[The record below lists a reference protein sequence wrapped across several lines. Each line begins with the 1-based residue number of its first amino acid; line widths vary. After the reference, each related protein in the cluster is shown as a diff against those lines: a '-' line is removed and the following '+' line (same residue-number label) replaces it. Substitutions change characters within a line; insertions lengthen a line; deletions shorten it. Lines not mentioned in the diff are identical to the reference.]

1 MRTQTFYCEGMKV
14 RTFLKPI
21 YHLMRIAGFTC
32 AAFFP
37 LALPLTAQEIL
48 PSPEAIIERA
58 RVSRSEMSD
67 VIFELRSS
75 VPDLPKEKLGPYLR
89 ILDELLEIQ
98 VELRFSSLDIDMI
111 TDLADK
117 MTVAIEPQLSIAD
130 DPDWLLIEFARWSQD
145 LTRMKF
151 NLNQEKIAARASGI
165 KEIYAMF
172 DRMGKIIEAL
182 NKPLPLTKAPFPST
196 DDFSRVQAR
205 LHQTLVENY
214 LAELTVADYEKF
226 LSNVHGPM
234 VCQSAFESFNRS
246 VYLQK
251 DQTLLS
257 KIAQMLVLTKLR
269 LDQLPGHVPEEV
281 AIRPGTIVSLII
293 LKLIDTGGSLEVEVG
308 KQAMAIMDPSHFD
321 ALGASFRALD
331 LARQK
336 PSQFRF
342 LAEIAGDL
350 SARYGAYG
358 MPSQEK
364 MMRSLADHFDL
375 GAMVNE
381 QDLEGIYEIEIEG
394 RPGIFSVARSDIMGV
409 VVSVSYG
416 HITAS
421 MSYTGFDRNVG
432 MIYSSSVLESAA
444 LSDARSGLP
453 DIPVQHALFRISAGP
468 SDAANLS
475 VKGTLRIGHR
485 EQNFFGTR
493 TRPLANFFATQAGE
507 PMSFSDFEG
516 TYEGKFL
523 DFDASLKISSN
534 GQAHVASVMID
545 PKSHKHL
552 VTLDLVYFNV
562 ETGVVYLTSRQRTVF
577 FQLRGLLERG
587 KITGQYVIGNRKNPV
602 DVTFVKVSDDSSD
615 N

>member
-1 MRTQTFYCEGMKV
+1 M

-21 YHLMRIAGFTC
+21 YHLMQIAGFTC
-32 AAFFP
+32 TAFFS
-37 LALPLTAQEIL
+37 LALPLTAQEIV
-48 PSPEAIIERA
+48 PSPEAVIERA

-75 VPDLPKEKLGPYLR
+75 VPDMSKEKLGPYLK

-98 VELRFSSLDIDMI
+98 VELKFSSLDIDMI

-117 MTVAIEPQLSIAD
+117 MTVAIEPLLSIAD

-151 NLNQEKIAARASGI
+151 NLNQEKIASRASGI
-165 KEIYAMF
+165 KEIYSMF

-205 LHQTLVENY
+205 LHQTLIENY
-214 LAELTVADYEKF
+214 LGELTVADYEKF
-226 LSNVHGPM
+226 LSGVHGPM

-281 AIRPGTIVSLII
+281 AMRPGTIVSLII

-308 KQAMAIMDPSHFD
+308 KKAMSIMDPNHFD

-364 MMRSLADHFDL
+364 VMRSLADHFDL

-381 QDLEGIYEIEIEG
+381 KDLEGIYEIEIEG
-394 RPGIFSVARSDIMGV
+394 RPGVFSVARPDTMGV
-409 VVSVSYG
+409 IVAAGYG

-421 MSYTGFDRNVG
+421 MAYSSFDRSTG
-432 MIYSSSVLESAA
+432 IIHATSVQETAT
-444 LSDARSGLP
+444 LSDSTTGQQ
-453 DIPVQHALFRISAGP
+453 DIPVQHAMFRISSGPAG
-468 SDAANLS
+468 SDDLI
-475 VKGTLRIGHR
+475 VKGILRIGHR
-485 EQNFFGTR
+485 EQNFSGR
-493 TRPLANFFATQAGE
+493 RVNSIKNYLIAQNVD

-516 TYEGKFL
+516 SYEGKFL
-523 DFDASLKISSN
+523 GYDASLKISRN
-534 GQAHVASVMID
+534 GKSHVASIMIS
-545 PKSHKHL
+545 PKIQKHL
-552 VTLDLVYFNV
+552 VTLDLVYLDL
-562 ETGVVYLTSRQRTVF
+562 ETGVIYLTSRQRTVF
-577 FQLRGLLERG
+577 FQVRGQLERG
-587 KITGQYVIGNRKNPV
+587 EITGQYIIGGRRNPV

>member
-1 MRTQTFYCEGMKV
+1 MRAQTFYCEGMKV

-21 YHLMRIAGFTC
+21 YHLMQIAGFTC
-32 AAFFP
+32 TAFFS
-37 LALPLTAQEIL
+37 LALPLTAQEIV
-48 PSPEAIIERA
+48 PSPETVIERA

-75 VPDLPKEKLGPYLR
+75 VPDMSKEKLGPYLK

-98 VELRFSSLDIDMI
+98 VELKFSSLDIDMI

-117 MTVAIEPQLSIAD
+117 MTVAIEPLLSIAD

-151 NLNQEKIAARASGI
+151 NLNQEKIASRASGI
-165 KEIYAMF
+165 KEIYSMF

-205 LHQTLVENY
+205 LHQTLIENY
-214 LAELTVADYEKF
+214 LGELTVADYEKF
-226 LSNVHGPM
+226 LSGVHGPM

-281 AIRPGTIVSLII
+281 AMRPGTIVSLII

-308 KQAMAIMDPSHFD
+308 KKAMSIMDPNHFD

-364 MMRSLADHFDL
+364 VMRSLADHFDL

-381 QDLEGIYEIEIEG
+381 KDLEGIYEIEIEG
-394 RPGIFSVARSDIMGV
+394 RPGVFSVARPDTMGV
-409 VVSVSYG
+409 IVAAGYG

-421 MSYTGFDRNVG
+421 MAYSSFDRSTG
-432 MIYSSSVLESAA
+432 IIHATSVQETAT
-444 LSDARSGLP
+444 LSDSTTGQQ
-453 DIPVQHALFRISAGP
+453 DIPVQHAMFRISSGPAG
-468 SDAANLS
+468 SDDLI
-475 VKGTLRIGHR
+475 VKGILRIGHR
-485 EQNFFGTR
+485 EQNFSGR
-493 TRPLANFFATQAGE
+493 RVNSIKNYLIAQNVD

-516 TYEGKFL
+516 SYEGKFL
-523 DFDASLKISSN
+523 GYDASLKISRN
-534 GQAHVASVMID
+534 GKSHVASIMIS
-545 PKSHKHL
+545 PKIQKHL
-552 VTLDLVYFNV
+552 VTLDLVYLDL
-562 ETGVVYLTSRQRTVF
+562 ETGVIYLTSRQRTVF
-577 FQLRGLLERG
+577 FQVRGQLERG
-587 KITGQYVIGNRKNPV
+587 EITGQYIIGGRRNPV

>member
-1 MRTQTFYCEGMKV
+1 
-14 RTFLKPI
+14 
-21 YHLMRIAGFTC
+21 MRIGGFTC
-32 AAFFP
+32 ASFFP

-75 VPDLPKEKLGPYLR
+75 VPDMSKEKLGPYLK

-98 VELRFSSLDIDMI
+98 VELKFSSLDIDMI

-117 MTVAIEPQLSIAD
+117 MTVAIEPLLSIAD

-151 NLNQEKIAARASGI
+151 NLNQEKIASRASGI
-165 KEIYAMF
+165 KEIYSMF

-205 LHQTLVENY
+205 LHQTLIENY
-214 LAELTVADYEKF
+214 LGELTVADYEKF
-226 LSNVHGPM
+226 LSGVHGPM

-281 AIRPGTIVSLII
+281 AMRPGTIVSLII

-308 KQAMAIMDPSHFD
+308 KKAMSIMDPNHFD

-364 MMRSLADHFDL
+364 VMRSLADHFDL

-381 QDLEGIYEIEIEG
+381 KDLEGIYEIEIEG
-394 RPGIFSVARSDIMGV
+394 RPGVFSVARPDTMGV
-409 VVSVSYG
+409 IVAAGYG

-421 MSYTGFDRNVG
+421 MAYSSFDRSTG
-432 MIYSSSVLESAA
+432 IIHATSVQETATP
-444 LSDARSGLP
+444 SDSTTGQQ
-453 DIPVQHALFRISAGP
+453 DIPVQHAMFRVSSGPAG
-468 SDAANLS
+468 SDDLI
-475 VKGTLRIGHR
+475 VKGILRIGHR
-485 EQNFFGTR
+485 EQNFSGKR
-493 TRPLANFFATQAGE
+493 VNSLKNYLISQNVD

-516 TYEGKFL
+516 SYEGKFL
-523 DFDASLKISSN
+523 GYDASLKISRN
-534 GQAHVASVMID
+534 GQSHVASIMIS
-545 PKSHKHL
+545 PKIQKHL
-552 VTLDLVYFNV
+552 VTLDLVYLDL
-562 ETGVVYLTSRQRTVF
+562 ETGVIYLTSRQRTVF
-577 FQLRGLLERG
+577 FQVRGQLERG
-587 KITGQYVIGNRKNPV
+587 EIIGQYIVGGRRDPV